1 MVIPRQKLFFA
12 PLALLANPAV
22 GTALTGGMLVQGGI
36 QMKQSSDQAAEAEE
50 QNRQQVRAM
59 NKIAKAAE
67 NNPAVAQQFLDIK
80 QKQASDTSSILSR
93 KTFAA
98 PNAKTLDNAIGFAK
112 DLGRFA
118 ASKKRAIL
126 QGAVMGGTLA
136 AGGAVVDKAIQ
147 KDIKRN
153 NLPFLDNQN
162 QQGQKQYSTESVLS
176 KGQDFARR
184 GFKAA
189 GQEFKN
195 QFKGKLGKVVTP
207 AFILAPAAG
216 YLAEKSQYKDQISA
230 TGQRQYSKV
239 PNSLLKNSSKWFKGK
254 GETIREGWGKFKN
267 GFNEWKNAP
276 VKNSMNAVGGVLGQR
291 GDKMAEQFVELGNK
305 SGNAWTKK
313 TGEFLTKH
321 GKTAAAGGL
330 AVGMGIMSAGWGQG
344 EKLTKK
350 AIKSVDPN
358 AYAYQESKE
367 GTAV

>member
-1 MVIPRQKLFFA
+1 MVIKRQKLFFA

-50 QNRQQVRAM
+50 QNREQTRAL
-59 NKIAKAAE
+59 NRIAKAAKE
-67 NNPAVAQQFLDIK
+67 NPQVGQDVLAV
-80 QKQASDTSSILSR
+80 KQASDTSSILSTR
-93 KTFAA
+93 TFAA
-98 PNAKTLDNAIGFAK
+98 PNSKTLNNAIGFAK

-118 ASKKRAIL
+118 ASKKRAVL
-126 QGAVMGGTLA
+126 SGAVMGGTLA
-136 AGGAVVDKAIQ
+136 AGGAVVDKMIQ

-162 QQGQKQYSTESVLS
+162 QQEQKQYSTESVLN
-176 KGQDFARR
+176 KGQDFVKR
-184 GFKAA
+184 GFKAT

-195 QFKGKLGKVVTP
+195 QFKGKIGKIATP
-207 AFILAPAAG
+207 LFIVAPAAG
-216 YLAEKSQYKDQISA
+216 YLSEKAQYKDQLAS

-254 GETIREGWGKFKN
+254 GETIKEGWGKFKT

-291 GDKMAEQFVELGNK
+291 GDRMAEQFVDLGNK

-367 GTAV
+367 GAAV